1 MTTEPGVCP
10 RRRACDE
17 SPALHSTRRPPELT
31 TTSPR
36 TVAGPVLLAVRV
48 TTTTGDLGSMTALT
62 TTWSAEQTAR
72 RVHGLSSPPT
82 LGPLRA
88 RPYAPLAEC
97 PQKSSRMAPS
107 THRESLLRSSQ
118 RDSFKGAS
126 GEEACR
132 VTCRGVIRC
141 VTSGET
147 PRNLFN
153 LISELGKLPVF
164 FPGLWLTL
172 HTRSASKER
181 ACESDTIPR
190 SSFPPSVLS
199 SAASTT
205 RARAQSWSPHLSVQI
220 ARFCLELRV
229 SGRDRGSEGD
239 TRNSAT
245 SGDRRADDDDKRCRC
260 CVPQLA

>member
-1 MTTEPGVCP
+1 MCP

-72 RVHGLSSPPT
+72 RVHGLSSPPPT

-190 SSFPPSVLS
+190 SSFPPVGLVECSINYSGSSSVLV
-199 SAASTT
+199 T
-205 RARAQSWSPHLSVQI
+205 SPV
-220 ARFCLELRV
+220 
-229 SGRDRGSEGD
+229 
-239 TRNSAT
+239 
-245 SGDRRADDDDKRCRC
+245 RADCTLLSRAPCLRS
-260 CVPQLA
+260 